1 MVILCDLC
9 DSLTDKQSKIGFK
22 INKDKSYIKYNDNDY
37 LKYNRSLFVC
47 KDKSFFF
54 FCKMLLFLLL
64 LQNNAI

>member
-54 FCKMLLFLLL
+54 CKMLLFLLL